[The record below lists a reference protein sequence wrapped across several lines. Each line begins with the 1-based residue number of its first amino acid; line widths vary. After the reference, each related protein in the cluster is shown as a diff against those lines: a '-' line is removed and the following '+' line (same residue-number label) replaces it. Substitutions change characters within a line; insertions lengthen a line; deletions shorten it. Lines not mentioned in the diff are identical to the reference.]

1 MVVEKSNHKNSN
13 EAVAHAK
20 KKAEREA
27 ARVANAL
34 ARQRSQY
41 LILKLQSGFRG
52 FNARKNVW
60 TLKNG
65 GKPLDEKDM
74 NDGLGQLGRS
84 PSSTLGRNPS
94 YMNFTLRF
102 KKLNDISL
110 LSKYPLLT
118 TIDISHNHIPS
129 LEALSVMPYLWKVCC
144 CVLHKYE
151 YIYQSARYLNRVEW
165 LTVVLF
171 SLSLSYFYSL

>member
-1 MVVEKSNHKNSN
+1 MVEKSHKNSN

-60 TLKNG
+60 TIKNG
-65 GKPLDEKDM
+65 GRLLDDNDM
-74 NDGLGQLGRS
+74 TEGLCQLGRS

-94 YMNFTLRF
+94 FMNFTLRF

-110 LSKYPLLT
+110 LGKYPLLT
-118 TIDISHNHIPS
+118 TIDISHNNISS
-129 LEALSVMPYLWKVCC
+129 LEALSVMPYLWKVYYYTRDY
-144 CVLHKYE
+144 VVI
-151 YIYQSARYLNRVEW
+151 YIYK
-165 LTVVLF
+165 
-171 SLSLSYFYSL
+171 